1 VKVAAVKK
9 AELKPVPLPTEIYDM
24 FKAYVTEPES

>member
-1 VKVAAVKK
+1 VAAVKK
-9 AELKPVPLPTEIYDM
+9 AELKPVPLPAEIYDM